1 MLPKL
6 SATLAGGRLETC
18 DCCCRPPEVER
29 SGGAVVRRCDGDC
42 GCVVKSGGG
51 GCIIARA
58 AGSSCRPPSRPPG
71 EPPKPVQRSS
81 KSSLTPGV
89 RPMKCPGGSP
99 TMSPPPGLGIGG
111 GPSIAGSAP
120 LRRKSMLARWVAI
133 LLACTKSVHGMAK
146 DIGKGGGGGGGGARS
161 EEVEDFIK
169 NNEVDESAAD
179 MLRSASPTVQRT
191 VLSRGELKTARNP
204 SSALLSRIRDA
215 KSGGGDRDRDR
226 GPDGGMPPPPGGM
239 PPIGMPGYGYGY
251 GMYPGAYPG
260 YPGYPGYPM
269 APQADSRGYS
279 GAAAGTM
286 PQAGGAYGAYPGA
299 CGAYGAYAQYYNMG
313 QAGAYGAAQP
323 PAQQAAITQGEP
335 TAAAGGGR
343 RRSRSRNRSSSS
355 SYSPSPSPT
364 RKRRRRGR
372 K

>member
-1 MLPKL
+1 MGEPT
-6 SATLAGGRLETC
+6 AQEIDDFIRANNVDE
-18 DCCCRPPEVER
+18 
-29 SGGAVVRRCDGDC
+29 
-42 GCVVKSGGG
+42 
-51 GCIIARA
+51 RA
-58 AGSSCRPPSRPPG
+58 ANDLKSCSAEIQRKVLARGELSTARNPSAAVLARIRDA
-71 EPPKPVQRSS
+71 RSS
-81 KSSLTPGV
+81 
-89 RPMKCPGGSP
+89 
-99 TMSPPPGLGIGG
+99 
-111 GPSIAGSAP
+111 PS
-120 LRRKSMLARWVAI
+120 V
-133 LLACTKSVHGMAK
+133 
-146 DIGKGGGGGGGGARS
+146 GGGGGGGGARS